1 MGNCTE
7 GKNNSITKSPSFG
20 GVGEALMSNIIAIVG
35 RPNVGKSTLF
45 NRITETRKA
54 IVDEMAGVTRDR
66 QYGKGTW
73 NGVDF
78 SIIDTGGYAVNSEDE
93 FEGEIRKQV
102 MLAIE
107 ESDVIVFVVDVES
120 GVTDMDEEVASVL
133 RRSSKKVF
141 VAVNKVDNNMRI
153 IDSHEFYSLGLG
165 ELYCISSMTGS
176 GTGELL
182 DAIVTEFPE
191 KVVDPEEEK
200 IPHFAIIGRPNVG
213 KSSLI
218 NALTGEERNIVTNI
232 AGTTRDSIHTRY
244 TKFGHDFYLVDTAG
258 LRKRTKVKE
267 DVEFYSTM
275 RSIRAIEDSDV
286 CILML
291 DASRGMEAQDVSIF
305 HLIERNKKGVVI
317 LVNKWDLVEKDN
329 SSTNTFIKTIKER
342 IAPFVDVPI
351 VFTSALTKQRILK
364 ALETAVE
371 VYENRNRKVKT
382 SELNE
387 VMLEAIEAYPPPS
400 LKGKFVKI
408 KYVTQLPSQ
417 TPSFAFFANL
427 PQYVKEPY
435 RRYLENKIRE
445 NFNFSGVPVQVFIRK
460 K

>member
-1 MGNCTE
+1 
-7 GKNNSITKSPSFG
+7 
-20 GVGEALMSNIIAIVG
+20 MSNIIAIVG

-45 NRITETRKA
+45 NRLTESRKA
-54 IVDEMAGVTRDR
+54 IVDESAGVTRDR
-66 QYGKGTW
+66 QYGKGVW
-73 NGVDF
+73 NGIDF
-78 SIIDTGGYAVNSEDE
+78 SVIDTGGYAVNSEDI

-107 ESDVIVFVVDVES
+107 ETDVIVFVVDVEN
-120 GVTDMDEEVASVL
+120 GITDMDEEVAAVL

-165 ELYCISSMTGS
+165 ELFCISSMTGS

-182 DAIVTEFPE
+182 DAIVKEFPE
-191 KVVDPEEEK
+191 DAPVEVEEN

-213 KSSLI
+213 KSSFI
-218 NALTGEERNIVTNI
+218 NALTGEDRNIVTDI

-244 TKFGHDFYLVDTAG
+244 NKFGHDFDLVDTAG

-286 CILML
+286 CILIL
-291 DASRGMEAQDVSIF
+291 DATRGMESQDVSIF
-305 HLIERNKKGVVI
+305 NLMVRNKKGIVI
-317 LVNKWDLVEKDN
+317 LVNKWDLIEKNN
-329 SSTNTFIKTIKER
+329 SSTIEYTKQIKER

-351 VFTSALTKQRILK
+351 LFISALTKQRILK

-371 VYENRNRKVKT
+371 VYENRSKKVKT

-387 VMLEAIEAYPPPS
+387 VMLKAIEAYAPPS
-400 LKGKFVKI
+400 IKGKYVKI

-427 PQYVKEPY
+427 PQYIKEPY
-435 RRYLENKIRE
+435 RRYLENKVRE
-445 NFNFSGVPVQVFIRK
+445 NFNFAGVPIQIYIRK

>member
-1 MGNCTE
+1 
-7 GKNNSITKSPSFG
+7 
-20 GVGEALMSNIIAIVG
+20 MSNIVAIVG

-45 NRITETRKA
+45 NRLTESRKA
-54 IVDEMAGVTRDR
+54 IVDEMSGVTRDR

-73 NGVDF
+73 NGIDF
-78 SIIDTGGYAVNSEDE
+78 SIIDTGGYAVNSEDS
-93 FEGEIRKQV
+93 FEAEIRKQV
-102 MLAIE
+102 LIAIE
-107 ESDVIVFVVDVES
+107 ECDVILFVVDVES
-120 GVTDMDEEVASVL
+120 GVTDMDEEVAAVL

-141 VAVNKVDNNMRI
+141 LAVNKVDNNTRI
-153 IDSHEFYSLGLG
+153 MDSHEFYALGLG
-165 ELYCISSMTGS
+165 ELFCISSMTGS
-176 GTGELL
+176 GTGDLL
-182 DAIVTEFPE
+182 DAIVAEFPE
-191 KVVDPEEEK
+191 KVEEEEGDK
-200 IPHFAIIGRPNVG
+200 LPHFAIIGRPNVG
-213 KSSLI
+213 KSSFI
-218 NALTGEERNIVTNI
+218 NALTGEDRNIVTDI

-244 TKFGHDFYLVDTAG
+244 NKFGHDFFLVDTAG

-286 CILML
+286 CILMI
-291 DASRGMEAQDVSIF
+291 DATRGMEAQDVSIF

-329 SSTNTFIKTIKER
+329 SSTNSFTKAIKER
-342 IAPFVDVPI
+342 IAPFIDVPI
-351 VFTSALTKQRILK
+351 IFISALTKQRILK

-382 SELNE
+382 SDLNE

-400 LKGKFVKI
+400 IKGKFVKI

-427 PQYVKEPY
+427 PQYVKDPY

-445 NFNFSGVPVQVFIRK
+445 KFDFAGVPVQIFIRK

>member
-1 MGNCTE
+1 
-7 GKNNSITKSPSFG
+7 
-20 GVGEALMSNIIAIVG
+20 MSNIIAIVG

-45 NRITETRKA
+45 NRLTESRKA
-54 IVDEMAGVTRDR
+54 IVDEASGVTRDR
-66 QYGKGTW
+66 QYGKGIW
-73 NGVDF
+73 NGIDF
-78 SIIDTGGYAVNSEDE
+78 SIIDTGGYAVNSEDIY
-93 FEGEIRKQV
+93 EGEIRKQV

-107 ESDVIVFVVDVES
+107 EADIILFVVDVEN
-120 GVTDMDEEVASVL
+120 GITDMDEEVASVL
-133 RRSSKKVF
+133 RRSNKKVF
-141 VAVNKVDNNMRI
+141 VVVNKVDNNKRI
-153 IDSHEFYSLGLG
+153 IDANEFYALGLG
-165 ELYCISSMTGS
+165 ELYPISSMTGS
-176 GTGELL
+176 GTGDLL
-182 DAIVTEFPE
+182 DDIVKEFPE
-191 KVVDPEEEK
+191 KVEDEMEEN

-213 KSSLI
+213 KSSFI
-218 NALTGEERNIVTNI
+218 NALTGEERNIVTNN

-244 TKFGHDFYLVDTAG
+244 NKFGHDFYLVDTAG

-286 CILML
+286 CILIL
-291 DASRGMEAQDVSIF
+291 DATRGMEAQDVSIF

-317 LVNKWDLVEKDN
+317 LVNKWDLIEKDN
-329 SSTNTFIKTIKER
+329 ASTNEFTKAVKER

-364 ALETAVE
+364 ALEVAVE
-371 VYENRNRKVKT
+371 VYENRSKKIKT
-382 SELNE
+382 SELNDL
-387 VMLEAIEAYPPPS
+387 MLKAIEAYPPPS
-400 LKGKFVKI
+400 IKGKFVKI
-408 KYVTQLPSQ
+408 KYVVQLPSQ

-445 NFNFSGVPVQVFIRK
+445 EFNFSGVPVQIYIRK

>member
-1 MGNCTE
+1 
-7 GKNNSITKSPSFG
+7 
-20 GVGEALMSNIIAIVG
+20 MSNIIAIVG

-54 IVDEMAGVTRDR
+54 IVDEMSGVTRDR

-102 MLAIE
+102 MIAIE
-107 ESDVIVFVVDVES
+107 ESDVILFVVDVEN

-141 VAVNKVDNNMRI
+141 LAVNKVDNNMRI

-176 GTGELL
+176 GTGDLL
-182 DAIVTEFPE
+182 DAIVAEFPE
-191 KVVDPEEEK
+191 KVVDEEESK

-218 NALTGEERNIVTNI
+218 NALTGEERNIVTEI

-244 TKFGHDFYLVDTAG
+244 NKFGYDFYLVDTAG

-291 DASRGMEAQDVSIF
+291 DATRGMEAQDVSIF

-329 SSTNTFIKTIKER
+329 SSTNTFTKAIKER

-351 VFTSALTKQRILK
+351 IFTSALTKQRILK

-400 LKGKFVKI
+400 IKGKFVKI

-445 NFNFSGVPVQVFIRK
+445 KFSFSGVPVQIFIRK

>member
-1 MGNCTE
+1 
-7 GKNNSITKSPSFG
+7 
-20 GVGEALMSNIIAIVG
+20 MSNIIAIVG

-45 NRITETRKA
+45 NRMTESRKA
-54 IVDEMAGVTRDR
+54 IVDESAGVTRDR
-66 QYGKGTW
+66 QYGKGVW
-73 NGVDF
+73 NGIDF
-78 SIIDTGGYAVNSEDE
+78 SIIDTGGYAVTAEDI

-107 ESDVIVFVVDVES
+107 EADVILFVVDVEN
-120 GVTDMDEEVASVL
+120 GLTDMDEEVASVL
-133 RRSSKKVF
+133 RRSTKKVF
-141 VAVNKVDNNMRI
+141 VAVNKVDNNSRI

-182 DAIVTEFPE
+182 DAIVEVFPKDE
-191 KVVDPEEEK
+191 IVDLEEG

-213 KSSLI
+213 KSSFI
-218 NALTGEERNIVTNI
+218 NALIGEDRNIVTDI
-232 AGTTRDSIHTRY
+232 AGTTRDAIHTRY
-244 TKFGHDFYLVDTAG
+244 NKFGHDFYLVDTAG

-286 CILML
+286 CILIL
-291 DASRGMEAQDVSIF
+291 DATRGMEAQDVSIF
-305 HLIERNKKGVVI
+305 HLIDRNKKGLVI
-317 LVNKWDLVEKDN
+317 LVNKWDLIEKTN
-329 SSTNTFIKTIKER
+329 ASTNEYTKQIKER

-351 VFTSALTKQRILK
+351 MFISALSKQRILK

-371 VYENRNRKVKT
+371 VYENRSKKVKT
-382 SELNE
+382 SELND
-387 VMLEAIEAYPPPS
+387 VMLKAIEAYPPPS
-400 LKGKFVKI
+400 IKGKFVKI

-427 PQYVKEPY
+427 PQYVKEAY

-445 NFNFSGVPVQVFIRK
+445 NFNFSGVPIQIFIRK

>member
-1 MGNCTE
+1 
-7 GKNNSITKSPSFG
+7 
-20 GVGEALMSNIIAIVG
+20 MSNIIAIVG

-45 NRITETRKA
+45 NRLTESRKA
-54 IVDEMAGVTRDR
+54 IVDESAGVTRDR
-66 QYGKGTW
+66 QYGKGVW
-73 NGVDF
+73 NGIDF
-78 SIIDTGGYAVNSEDE
+78 SVIDTGGYAVNSEDI

-107 ESDVIVFVVDVES
+107 ESDVILFVVDVES

-133 RRSSKKVF
+133 RRSTKKVF
-141 VAVNKVDNNMRI
+141 IAVNKVDNNSRI

-165 ELYCISSMTGS
+165 EIYCISSMTGS

-182 DAIVTEFPE
+182 DAMVEEFP
-191 KVVDPEEEK
+191 KNAPEEMVEN

-213 KSSLI
+213 KSSFI
-218 NALTGEERNIVTNI
+218 NALTGVDRNIVTDI

-244 TKFGHDFYLVDTAG
+244 NKFGHDFYLVDTAG

-286 CILML
+286 CLLIL
-291 DASRGMEAQDVSIF
+291 DATRGMESQDVSIF
-305 HLIERNKKGVVI
+305 HLIDRNKKGLVI

-329 SSTNTFIKTIKER
+329 SSTIEFTKTIKER

-351 VFTSALTKQRILK
+351 LFISALSKQRILK

-371 VYENRNRKVKT
+371 VYENRTRKVRT

-387 VMLEAIEAYPPPS
+387 VMLKAIEAYPPPAI
-400 LKGKFVKI
+400 KGKFVKI
-408 KYVTQLPSQ
+408 KYVTQLPSR

-435 RRYLENKIRE
+435 RRYLENKVRE
-445 NFNFSGVPVQVFIRK
+445 NFNFAGVPIQIFIRK

>member
-1 MGNCTE
+1 
-7 GKNNSITKSPSFG
+7 
-20 GVGEALMSNIIAIVG
+20 MSNIIAIVG

-45 NRITETRKA
+45 NRLTESRKA
-54 IVDEMAGVTRDR
+54 IVDESAGVTRDR
-66 QYGKGTW
+66 QYGKGVW
-73 NGVDF
+73 NGIDF
-78 SIIDTGGYAVNSEDE
+78 SVIDTGGYAVVQEDV
-93 FEGEIRKQV
+93 FEEEIRKQV
-102 MLAIE
+102 MIAIE
-107 ESDVIVFVVDVES
+107 EADVILFVVDVEN
-120 GVTDMDEEVASVL
+120 GITDMDEEVASVL

-141 VAVNKVDNNMRI
+141 VAVNKVDNNKRI

-165 ELYCISSMTGS
+165 EIYCISSITGS

-182 DAIVTEFPE
+182 DAIVLEFPE
-191 KVVDPEEEK
+191 TNTDELEDN

-213 KSSLI
+213 KSSFV
-218 NALTGEERNIVTNI
+218 NALTGEDRNIVTEI

-244 TKFGHDFYLVDTAG
+244 NKFGHDFYLIDTAG

-286 CILML
+286 CILII
-291 DASRGMEAQDVSIF
+291 DATRGIEAQDVSIF
-305 HLIERNKKGVVI
+305 HLIDRNKKGLVI
-317 LVNKWDLVEKDN
+317 LVNKWDLIEKDN
-329 SSTNTFIKTIKER
+329 ASTNEFTKVIKER

-351 VFTSALTKQRILK
+351 LFVSALTKQRILK

-371 VYENRNRKVKT
+371 VYQNRSKKVKT

-387 VMLEAIEAYPPPS
+387 VMLKAIEAYPPPS
-400 LKGKFVKI
+400 IKGKFVKI
-408 KYVTQLPSQ
+408 KYVVQLPSK